1 MNTDGRSEKY
11 LSMTPRQNTARSTT
25 YRPSSSEHDLRNST
39 VPTETTFDQVP
50 PVYTRGTQSG
60 ESILK
65 QGAPAFTSGYEK
77 EKFKSRDGFMQ
88 GTEASFNDD
97 GRLDISFGHRL
108 AKDLPPNYAE
118 PVKEVAIDE
127 AGFQD
132 APPMNVNIM
141 IVGSRG
147 DVQPYLALGQKLQKY
162 GHTVRLSTHETFRK
176 LVKDAGLRFFN
187 IGGDP
192 HELMSY
198 MVRNPGLIPGFESMM
213 QGDIGKKQVMIAEM
227 LERCYLSCYE
237 ADEGSPGEGGFL
249 ADAIISNP
257 PTFAHIHCAEALGIP
272 LLLSFTMPWCATA
285 SFPHPLVNI
294 KQSGAHE
301 PNAVNYYSYAL
312 VEMLTWQGLGQVI
325 NKFRTKTLGLDFL
338 STASAVSMLQRCGIP
353 WTYCLSPALVSKPQD
368 WLSHIDVVG
377 FYFLDLA
384 KDYEPPA
391 DLVEFLQSGEPP
403 IYVGFGSIVLK
414 DPQDMTKAVLDGIAQ
429 AGVRAIV
436 SPGWGGLDEKM
447 VKAAGPHVFALGN
460 APHDWLFQY
469 VSAVCHHG
477 GAGTTAIGLK
487 FGKPTIIVPFFGD
500 QPWWAAQLAQRG
512 AGPPPLDSK
521 NLTSA
526 AFAAAIQ
533 IALSPSAVAAAESI
547 GRMIN
552 QEDGTKNGIL
562 SFHKHLPLLNMRCDL
577 DPKRVAVWYSP
588 THQLRLSAF
597 SAQVLADR
605 GEIDM
610 KKLKLH
616 RSREYNTHVLPTDP
630 ITGGALP
637 VLRVMN
643 DFVQGFVKIG
653 STRPDK
659 GILKM
664 AASPVVGLH
673 TTLQGITDGLTNAP
687 RLYGGEVRESK
698 KVTGFTSGMVEGGK
712 GLAYGFYDGLTDIV
726 RQPVKG
732 YKEKGAMGAM
742 TGFGVG
748 AMNLALKPGAGMFQV
763 FSKPVE
769 GGVKDLR
776 GLFHKESHKDNSE
789 KKIAVRLVEGVQAVK
804 NASPG
809 DQNAVIRAFADHQA
823 TTPRKK
829 KGKGKSDS

>member
-1 MNTDGRSEKY
+1 
-11 LSMTPRQNTARSTT
+11 
-25 YRPSSSEHDLRNST
+25 
-39 VPTETTFDQVP
+39 
-50 PVYTRGTQSG
+50 
-60 ESILK
+60 
-65 QGAPAFTSGYEK
+65 
-77 EKFKSRDGFMQ
+77 
-88 GTEASFNDD
+88 
-97 GRLDISFGHRL
+97 
-108 AKDLPPNYAE
+108 
-118 PVKEVAIDE
+118 
-127 AGFQD
+127 
-132 APPMNVNIM
+132 
-141 IVGSRG
+141 
-147 DVQPYLALGQKLQKY
+147 
-162 GHTVRLSTHETFRK
+162 
-176 LVKDAGLRFFN
+176 
-187 IGGDP
+187 
-192 HELMSY
+192 
-198 MVRNPGLIPGFESMM
+198 
-213 QGDIGKKQVMIAEM
+213 
-227 LERCYLSCYE
+227 
-237 ADEGSPGEGGFL
+237 
-249 ADAIISNP
+249 
-257 PTFAHIHCAEALGIP
+257 
-272 LLLSFTMPWCATA
+272 
-285 SFPHPLVNI
+285 
-294 KQSGAHE
+294 
-301 PNAVNYYSYAL
+301 
-312 VEMLTWQGLGQVI
+312 
-325 NKFRTKTLGLDFL
+325 
-338 STASAVSMLQRCGIP
+338 
-353 WTYCLSPALVSKPQD
+353 
-368 WLSHIDVVG
+368 
-377 FYFLDLA
+377 
-384 KDYEPPA
+384 
-391 DLVEFLQSGEPP
+391 
-403 IYVGFGSIVLK
+403 
-414 DPQDMTKAVLDGIAQ
+414 
-429 AGVRAIV
+429 
-436 SPGWGGLDEKM
+436 
-447 VKAAGPHVFALGN
+447 
-460 APHDWLFQY
+460 
-469 VSAVCHHG
+469 
-477 GAGTTAIGLK
+477 
-487 FGKPTIIVPFFGD
+487 
-500 QPWWAAQLAQRG
+500 
-512 AGPPPLDSK
+512 
-521 NLTSA
+521 
-526 AFAAAIQ
+526 
-533 IALSPSAVAAAESI
+533 
-547 GRMIN
+547 MIN